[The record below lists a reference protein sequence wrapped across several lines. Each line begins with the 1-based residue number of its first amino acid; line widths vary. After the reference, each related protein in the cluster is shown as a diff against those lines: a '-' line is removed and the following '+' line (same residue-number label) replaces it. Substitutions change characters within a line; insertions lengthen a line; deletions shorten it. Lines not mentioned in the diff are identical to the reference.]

1 MRKINSNSK
10 IRFIKKYFH
19 KNLEFRVQIY
29 NLLTFMG
36 MLGGVVV
43 AVIAAMIK
51 SSIAT
56 VAINFMLSVF
66 SFVMLIIA
74 DKKKCYDLCGW
85 IMIVLIFFIAF
96 PALFFFC
103 GGYKSGS
110 TSFFILAI
118 IFTVFLLDTYK
129 RIAVVIFEF
138 ILYVSCCCAAYYI
151 PGIAAELPS
160 AFNYF
165 FNVTVNFV
173 TSGTLLLIAVMFR
186 AHLLISNQTEIKE
199 LNREL
204 KAQNETLVQYDH
216 MKSDF
221 LATVAHEINTPL
233 AVIAA
238 SGGDTVDLL
247 NESPLKIDEIKENQ
261 LVIEK
266 KVRLIDNIILD
277 LMDAVAIETGKLSL
291 NCQPVN
297 LSEFLKNTCSAHHKQ
312 LDLNNNKITYAFQAS
327 LPQIWLDPQRIEQ
340 VIVNLLS
347 NAFRHTKN
355 GVVTVNLKQAD
366 GGGQLVSVTD
376 TGEGMDMEMARAAL
390 KQYVSTKKDYWRHG
404 IGLYICRRIVSAHGG
419 DIRIESE
426 KGRGT
431 EVTFTI
437 KGEIADDG

>member
-1 MRKINSNSK
+1 MRNSNSK
-10 IRFIKKYFH
+10 TKFIQKYFN

-29 NLLTFMG
+29 NLLAFMG
-36 MLGGVVV
+36 MVGGVVV

-56 VAINFMLSVF
+56 VGINFMLSVF

-74 DKKKCYDLCGW
+74 DKKKYYELCCW

-110 TSFFILAI
+110 TSYFILAI

-129 RIAVVIFEF
+129 RICVVIFEF
-138 ILYVSCCCAAYYI
+138 ILYISCCCAAYYI
-151 PGIAAELPS
+151 PEMSAVLPS

-165 FNVTVNFV
+165 FNVTLNFI
-173 TSGTLLLIAVMFR
+173 TSGSLLLIAVMFR
-186 AHLLISNQTEIKE
+186 AHLLIGNQTEIKE

-204 KAQNETLVQYDH
+204 KTQNETLMQYDQ

-247 NESPLKIDEIKENQ
+247 NESPLNIDEIKENQ

-266 KVRLIDNIILD
+266 KVKLIDNIILD
-277 LMDAVAIETGKLSL
+277 LMDAVAIETGKLTL
-291 NCQPVN
+291 NRQLVN
-297 LSEFLKNTCSAHHKQ
+297 LSEFLKNTCNAHHKQ
-312 LDLNNNKITYAFQAS
+312 LDLNNNRIAYAFQTA
-327 LPQIWLDPQRIEQ
+327 LPQIWLDPLRIEQ

-347 NAFRHTKN
+347 NAFRHTTN
-355 GVVTVNLKQAD
+355 GIITVKLKQAD
-366 GGGQLVSVTD
+366 GGGQIVSVTD
-376 TGEGMDMEMARAAL
+376 NGEGMDMEMARAVL

-419 DIRIESE
+419 DIWIESE
-426 KGRGT
+426 KERGT
-431 EVTFTI
+431 TVYFTL
-437 KGEIADDG
+437 KGELTDDDDE